1 MHELVVFSMRG
12 VTFYAQYEIGVKL
25 NVMEELARE
34 EVFYNIF
41 TGVFPRIVEAY
52 KDKFGGS

>member
-41 TGVFPRIVEAY
+41 TGVFPRIVY